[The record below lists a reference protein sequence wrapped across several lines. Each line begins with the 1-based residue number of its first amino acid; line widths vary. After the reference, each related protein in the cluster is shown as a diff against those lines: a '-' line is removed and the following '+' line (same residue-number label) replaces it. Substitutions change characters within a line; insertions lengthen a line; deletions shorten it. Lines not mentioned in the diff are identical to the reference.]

1 MLAESIKREAS
12 RLKAKYQTVDLHK
25 ICQRLKIR
33 VQELPMGTS
42 PKACKGF
49 FLVNARCKVI
59 TINSDL
65 PEEIRRII
73 LAHELGHAILH
84 CGPALAAFHDFS
96 PFDFNNQMEYEA
108 NIFAAEF
115 LLDNEDVLDAL
126 HDQID
131 LYSMAK
137 LFCVPPELMDFKNRI
152 LQREGYDSRASYI
165 AHGGWLKRDLE
176 RPICE

>member
-73 LAHELGHAILH
+73 LLKVQILY
-84 CGPALAAFHDFS
+84 GSSL
-96 PFDFNNQMEYEA
+96 Q
-108 NIFAAEF
+108 
-115 LLDNEDVLDAL
+115 LLSSVTT
-126 HDQID
+126 
-131 LYSMAK
+131 
-137 LFCVPPELMDFKNRI
+137 
-152 LQREGYDSRASYI
+152 
-165 AHGGWLKRDLE
+165 
-176 RPICE
+176 